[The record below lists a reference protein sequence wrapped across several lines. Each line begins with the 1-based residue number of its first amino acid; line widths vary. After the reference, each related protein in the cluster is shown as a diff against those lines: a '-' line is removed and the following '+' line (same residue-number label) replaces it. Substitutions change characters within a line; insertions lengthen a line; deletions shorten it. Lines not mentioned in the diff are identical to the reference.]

1 MCCELVFPFFICG
14 IVAIICWGLS
24 LSLCVAA
31 KAVTSS
37 SADAAIVVCRCLLCL
52 VEDPPVF
59 WDQVLCLLF
68 TAVAW
73 RCPWLGRAPLPLK
86 IQGSC

>member
-1 MCCELVFPFFICG
+1 MR
-14 IVAIICWGLS
+14 
-24 LSLCVAA
+24 VAA

-37 SADAAIVVCRCLLCL
+37 SAGAGIVVCGCLLYL
-52 VEDPPVF
+52 VEDPPVL

-73 RCPWLGRAPLPLK
+73 RYPWLGRAPLP
-86 IQGSC
+86 